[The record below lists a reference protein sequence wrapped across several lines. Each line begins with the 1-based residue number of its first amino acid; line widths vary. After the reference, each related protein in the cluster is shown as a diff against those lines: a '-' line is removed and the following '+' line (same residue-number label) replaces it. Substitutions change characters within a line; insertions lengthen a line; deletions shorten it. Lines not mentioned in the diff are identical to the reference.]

1 MDGTENECNSMAE
14 ATSSNVA
21 AAVESQITLQK
32 KGNVFVITIP
42 HSMLESEQLGAMVQ
56 DLALMQTLGIKLV
69 LVYATGLIP
78 KNRKKRPVIDDKK
91 LIKLQHKIGELQSRL
106 ESLFST
112 GLINTPM
119 AGMKLTTVS
128 GNFVHAKPTGV
139 VDGTDL
145 QYHGEVRR
153 VDTQAILNQLDN
165 GNIVLLSS
173 IGYSPSGECFYL
185 DEYDVAT
192 TVAASIPSEKLIF
205 LMDEKTLTNSR
216 KQRIKFLTL
225 NSAQDLLSRR
235 KALASSLKQY
245 IEFAINACLNRVQR
259 VHLLSTHAP
268 GALLQE
274 LYSHDGAGTLITAGH
289 YDDIRPAT
297 IEDVGGII
305 SLINPLEEQQVLVQ
319 RTREQIELEIHN
331 YDVIEHDGFIIACG
345 ALHPLKE
352 KSIGEIAC
360 LVVHADYQNE
370 GLGNRLLKHLEQ
382 KAWSLN
388 LNAVFVLTTK
398 ALHWFREHDYRKS
411 SIQEL
416 PVSKQKT
423 YNYQRNSRVYLK
435 SCK

>member
-1 MDGTENECNSMAE
+1 METFDIETFRS
-14 ATSSNVA
+14 A
-21 AAVESQITLQK
+21 APYIYAHQ
-32 KGNVFVITIP
+32 GNVFVITIP
-42 HSMLESEQLGAMVQ
+42 NTMLESDQLGALVQ

-69 LVYATGLIP
+69 LVYATGLFSTT
-78 KNRKKRPVIDDKK
+78 RKKRPIVNDKK

-112 GLINTPM
+112 GLVNTPM

-128 GNFVHAKPTGV
+128 GNFVHAKPAGV
-139 VDGTDL
+139 VDGVDL
-145 QYHGEVRR
+145 QFHGEVRR
-153 VDTQAILNQLDN
+153 IDTQAILNQLN
-165 GNIVLLSS
+165 TGNIVLLSS

-205 LMDEKTLTNSR
+205 LMDEKNLLNSR

-225 NSAQDLLSRR
+225 KSAQKLLARR
-235 KALASSLKQY
+235 KTLSSALRQH

-259 VHLLSTHAP
+259 VHLLSTHVP
-268 GALLQE
+268 GSLLQE
-274 LYSHDGAGTLITAGH
+274 LYSHDGAGTLITGEH

-305 SLINPLEEQQVLVQ
+305 SLIHPLEDQQVLVQ

-331 YDVIEHDGFIIACG
+331 YDVIEHDGFVIACG

-352 KSIGEIAC
+352 KHIGEIAC
-360 LVVHADYQNE
+360 IAVHPDYQKE
-370 GLGNRLLKHLEQ
+370 GLGNRLLNHLEQ

-388 LNAVFVLTTK
+388 LNTVFVLTTK
-398 ALHWFREHDYRKS
+398 ALHWFREHGYRKS

>member
-1 MDGTENECNSMAE
+1 METFDIETFRS
-14 ATSSNVA
+14 A
-21 AAVESQITLQK
+21 APYIYAHQ
-32 KGNVFVITIP
+32 GNVFVITIP
-42 HSMLESEQLGAMVQ
+42 NTMLESEHLSALVQ

-69 LVYATGLIP
+69 LVYATGLFT
-78 KNRKKRPVIDDKK
+78 KNRKKTLVIDNKK
-91 LIKLQHKIGELQSRL
+91 LIKLQHKIGELQSCL

-128 GNFVHAKPTGV
+128 GNFVYAKPTGV
-139 VDGTDL
+139 VNGIDL
-145 QYHGEVRR
+145 QFHGEVRR
-153 VDTQAILNQLDN
+153 VDTQAILNQLNND
-165 GNIVLLSS
+165 NIVLLSS
-173 IGYSPSGECFYL
+173 IGYSSSGECFYL

-205 LMDEKTLTNSR
+205 LMDEKTLLNSR

-225 NSAQDLLSRR
+225 SSAQALLSRR
-235 KALASSLKQY
+235 KTLSPSIRQY

-259 VHLLSTHAP
+259 VHLLSTSVP

-274 LYSHDGAGTLITAGH
+274 LYSHDGAGTLVTAEQ

-305 SLINPLEEQQVLVQ
+305 SLINPLEDQQVLVQ

-331 YDVIEHDGFIIACG
+331 YDVIEHDGFVIACG
-345 ALHPLKE
+345 ALHPLNE
-352 KSIGEIAC
+352 KNIAEIAC
-360 LVVHADYQNE
+360 LAVHPDYQKE
-370 GLGNRLLKHLEQ
+370 GLGNRLLNHLEK
-382 KAWSLN
+382 KAWALN
-388 LNAVFVLTTK
+388 LNSVFVLTTK
-398 ALHWFREHDYRKS
+398 ALHWFREHGYHKS

-435 SCK
+435 HCK

>member
-1 MDGTENECNSMAE
+1 METFDIETFRS
-14 ATSSNVA
+14 A
-21 AAVESQITLQK
+21 APYIYAHQ
-32 KGNVFVITIP
+32 GNVFVITIP
-42 HSMLESEQLGAMVQ
+42 SSVVEDDQFSALIQ

-69 LVYATGLIP
+69 LVYGTGLLP
-78 KNRKKRPVIDDKK
+78 RNNTKKPVIDNKK
-91 LIKLQHKIGELQSRL
+91 LLKVQHKIGELQSRI

-139 VDGTDL
+139 VNGIDL
-145 QYHGEVRR
+145 QFHGEVRR
-153 VDTQAILNQLDN
+153 VDTQAIQHQLEHN
-165 GNIVLLSS
+165 NIVLLSS
-173 IGYSPSGECFYL
+173 LGYSPSGECFYL

-205 LMDEKTLTNSR
+205 LINEKTLQNSR

-225 NSAQDLLSRR
+225 NSAQDLLVRR
-235 KALASSLKQY
+235 KSLSKTLRQH

-259 VHLLSTHAP
+259 VHLLSTDVP

-274 LYSHDGAGTLITAGH
+274 LYSHDGAGTLITAEH
-289 YDDIRPAT
+289 YNDIRPAS

-305 SLINPLEEQQVLVQ
+305 SLINPLEEQQILVH

-331 YDVIEHDGFIIACG
+331 YDVIERDGFVIACG
-345 ALHPLKE
+345 ALHPLKP
-352 KSIGEIAC
+352 KNIGEIAC
-360 LVVHADYQNE
+360 LAVHPDFQKE
-370 GLGNRLLKHLEQ
+370 GHGNRLLKHLEK
-382 KAWSLN
+382 KAWSLS
-388 LNAVFVLTTK
+388 LNSVFVLTTK
-398 ALHWFREHDYRKS
+398 ALHWFRERGYRKS

-423 YNYQRNSRVYLK
+423 FNYQRNSRVYVK
-435 SCK
+435 ASK

>member
-1 MDGTENECNSMAE
+1 METFDIETFRS
-14 ATSSNVA
+14 A
-21 AAVESQITLQK
+21 APYIYAHQ
-32 KGNVFVITIP
+32 GNVFVITIP
-42 HSMLESEQLGAMVQ
+42 NSMLNSEQLPALVQ

-69 LVYATGLIP
+69 LVYATGLFAT
-78 KNRKKRPVIDDKK
+78 KRHKRPVIDDRK
-91 LIKLQHKIGELQSRL
+91 LIRLQHKVGELQSRL

-112 GLINTPM
+112 GLVNTPM
-119 AGMKLTTVS
+119 AGMKLTTIS

-139 VDGTDL
+139 VNGVDL

-153 VDTQAILNQLDN
+153 VDTKSILKQLDN

-173 IGYSPSGECFYL
+173 IGYSPSGDCFYL
-185 DEYDVAT
+185 DEHDVAT

-205 LMDEKTLTNSR
+205 LMNDKTLQNSR

-225 NSAQDLLSRR
+225 KSAQSLLTRRKTLSNSA
-235 KALASSLKQY
+235 KQY

-259 VHLLSTHAP
+259 VHLLSTDVP

-274 LYSHDGAGTLITAGH
+274 LYSHDGAGTLITAEQ

-297 IEDVGGII
+297 IEDVGGIL
-305 SLINPLEEQQVLVQ
+305 SLINPLEEQQVLVE

-331 YDVIEHDGFIIACG
+331 YDVIEHDGFVIACG
-345 ALHPLKE
+345 ALHPMKD
-352 KSIGEIAC
+352 KHIGEIAC
-360 LVVHADYQNE
+360 LAVHADYQKE

-382 KAWSLN
+382 KAWTQN
-388 LNAVFVLTTK
+388 LTSVFVLTTK
-398 ALHWFREHDYRKS
+398 ALHWFREHGYRKS

-416 PVSKQKT
+416 PISKQRT

>member
-1 MDGTENECNSMAE
+1 METFDIETFRS
-14 ATSSNVA
+14 A
-21 AAVESQITLQK
+21 APYIYAHQ
-32 KGNVFVITIP
+32 GNVFVITIP
-42 HSMLESEQLGAMVQ
+42 NIMLESEQLAAVVQ

-69 LVYATGLIP
+69 LVYATGLFS

-112 GLINTPM
+112 GLVNTPM

-139 VDGTDL
+139 VDGVDL
-145 QYHGEVRR
+145 LFHGEVRR
-153 VDTQAILNQLDN
+153 IDTQAILKQLDN

-173 IGYSPSGECFYL
+173 IGYSPSGDCFYL

-205 LMDEKTLTNSR
+205 LMDEQTLLNGR
-216 KQRIKFLTL
+216 KQRVKFLTL
-225 NSAQDLLSRR
+225 SAAQDLLSRR
-235 KALASSLKQY
+235 KTLSHTLKQY

-259 VHLLSTHAP
+259 VHLLSTHVP

-274 LYSHDGAGTLITAGH
+274 LYSHDGAGTLISDEQ
-289 YDDIRPAT
+289 YDDIRQAT
-297 IEDVGGII
+297 IEDVGGIL
-305 SLINPLEEQQVLVQ
+305 SLIAPLEEQQILVQ
-319 RTREQIELEIHN
+319 RTREQIELEVHN

-345 ALHPLKE
+345 ALHALKE
-352 KSIGEIAC
+352 KHIGEIAC
-360 LVVHADYQNE
+360 LAVHPDYQKE

-388 LNAVFVLTTK
+388 LNSVFVLTTK
-398 ALHWFREHDYRKS
+398 ALHWFREHGYHKS

-423 YNYQRNSRVYLK
+423 YNYQRNSRVYIK
-435 SCK
+435 SGE